1 MKEIESNVSLLY
13 TEQKDKREE
22 VDLDSDNLC
31 PKKKKIGLVQ
41 AKKRWNLID
50 TMSST
55 TQVKIEL
62 THPSTLLIHTHILK
76 PFNSNNH
83 KCNI

>member
-1 MKEIESNVSLLY
+1 MFHY
-13 TEQKDKREE
+13 CTQKDKREE

-31 PKKKKIGLVQ
+31 PKNKKNGLVQ

-55 TQVKIEL
+55 TQVKIGL
-62 THPSTLLIHTHILK
+62 THPSTLLIHAHILK

-83 KCNI
+83 KCKYNYNIQ